1 MPRDVL
7 VVVSSA
13 TLGDAKYRDVCVM
26 SVCPFVRRRF
36 RWEQVRVVHGLG
48 WVGLGQT
55 KWTRGQLW
63 NRWEPIC
70 RKRRCYAWNERVRGD
85 KGEVR

>member
-7 VVVSSA
+7 VVVSSP

-48 WVGLGQT
+48 WVKQNGPMDNSGT
-55 KWTRGQLW
+55 GG
-63 NRWEPIC
+63 NRFAE
-70 RKRRCYAWNERVRGD
+70 NEGVMPGM
-85 KGEVR
+85 KE

>member
-13 TLGDAKYRDVCVM
+13 TLGDAKYRDDRVCLSVCL
-26 SVCPFVRRRF
+26 SVCPFVRRRL

-48 WVGLGQT
+48 WVGSTIAKVL
-55 KWTRGQLW
+55 KKL
-63 NRWEPIC
+63 
-70 RKRRCYAWNERVRGD
+70 
-85 KGEVR
+85 KGLR

>member
-13 TLGDAKYRDVCVM
+13 TLGDAKYRDDRVCL
-26 SVCPFVRRRF
+26 SVCPFVRRRL

-48 WVGLGQT
+48 WVGSTIAKVL
-55 KWTRGQLW
+55 KKL
-63 NRWEPIC
+63 
-70 RKRRCYAWNERVRGD
+70 
-85 KGEVR
+85 KGLR